1 MAAGD
6 GGPVTFVVHSPGN
19 MASVP
24 FSERLR
30 CEVSEAF
37 RPSDTGRCE
46 RWVRNA
52 NPWQE

>member
-6 GGPVTFVVHSPGN
+6 GGPVAFVVHSPN

-37 RPSDTGRCE
+37 RPSLRKNDIETKMAEFG
-46 RWVRNA
+46 
-52 NPWQE
+52 